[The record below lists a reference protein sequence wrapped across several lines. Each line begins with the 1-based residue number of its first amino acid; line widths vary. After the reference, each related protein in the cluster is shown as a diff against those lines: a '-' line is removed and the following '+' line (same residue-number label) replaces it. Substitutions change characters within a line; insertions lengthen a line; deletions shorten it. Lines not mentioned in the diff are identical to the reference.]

1 MRFWLVAAIESVPIR
16 LIALFVRILGWL
28 VVLSAVVIWWGP
40 GDTDP
45 DPTRALAGLVVG
57 AAVWAIGMAPRRL
70 IAEAATAADR

>member
-1 MRFWLVAAIESVPIR
+1 MGHSYVVPAVESVPIR

-45 DPTRALAGLVVG
+45 DTTGPLAGPVVG
-57 AAVWAIGMAPRRL
+57 AAPWAIGMAPTWLVVGVIQEHR
-70 IAEAATAADR
+70 